1 MSIAGDSTVG
11 DVIASINAAAQ
22 AAGATVQARLAT
34 SGNGIELADYAN
46 GPVTVAASPQSTA
59 AVDLGLIPAGQ
70 SSATSTGVTTAF
82 GTETSGANSELF
94 FQAVN
99 PGAAGDV
106 QVVFQSNAGISEG
119 HETVQYDPVGK
130 TLTFQISPQTTA
142 NDVIAALKNST
153 AGADFTAALDDS
165 GDVGNNGAGVVQPQ
179 QIAMTGGED
188 VLTGSDTNPQQT
200 DSIFNALLKLGAAL
214 QQNDNGGIQRAMSL
228 LSNSMQNLG
237 NARDELGVQ
246 EQSLSSINTQ
256 ISNEV
261 LNLQSTMLT
270 DYDTDMASAV
280 SSYTTPRFPIR
291 PRWKRPPAC

>member
-1 MSIAGDSTVG
+1 M
-11 DVIASINAAAQ
+11 
-22 AAGATVQARLAT
+22 
-34 SGNGIELADYAN
+34 
-46 GPVTVAASPQSTA
+46 
-59 AVDLGLIPAGQ
+59 IPAGQ

-165 GDVGNNGAGVVQPQ
+165 GDVGNNGSGVVQPQ

-200 DSIFNALLKLGAAL
+200 DSIFNALLKLGTAL

-261 LNLQSTMLT
+261 LNLQSTMST

-280 SSYTTPRFPIR
+280 SSYTAPRFPIR